1 MRGHYLREEATCSF
15 QVVVVALHTH
25 LVQLLRLVSGQSA
38 QRTGNIN
45 VDLTLNGLDRHRDL
59 IQQTLVWGFH
69 RRDDTELSRARF
81 LRLLGGFHQLRDI
94 QANRA
99 HRRLEQPRLRAKVAV
114 FWAATGL
121 DGDDSFDLHCRPT
134 PLQTRLVRNI
144 RQFFQLRVIAVENLD
159 ELFFV

>member
-1 MRGHYLREEATCSF
+1 LPSIYPSSILSYLFCFSCPRAPPDLHSF
-15 QVVVVALHTH
+15 PT
-25 LVQLLRLVSGQSA
+25 RRSS
-38 QRTGNIN
+38 
-45 VDLTLNGLDRHRDL
+45 DL
-59 IQQTLVWGFH
+59 
-69 RRDDTELSRARF
+69 
-81 LRLLGGFHQLRDI
+81 QLRDI